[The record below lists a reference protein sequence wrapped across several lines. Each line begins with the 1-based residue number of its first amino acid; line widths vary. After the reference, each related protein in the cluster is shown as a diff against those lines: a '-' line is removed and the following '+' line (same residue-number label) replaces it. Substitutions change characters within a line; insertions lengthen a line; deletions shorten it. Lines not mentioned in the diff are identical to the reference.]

1 MLRIRRYYNQNKKVI
16 WRITGFIV
24 FFILLIQLLNYF
36 AKNKNMNN
44 DMSGNTSNNISFIN
58 NSNYTD
64 LYVSSDKSVLSNEKM
79 TSSNSSEL
87 ETINK
92 FFSYCNGGQ
101 IQNAYALLTDECKKQ
116 MYPKIKNFQESY
128 YKRIFNNGKAEI
140 SVENWIDNIYKVK
153 FGKDILSTGVY
164 NKDDIRTDYITVEE
178 IENSEK
184 KLNING
190 YIKSVEINKTG
201 NQYKGIEVK
210 VQKKEVYMD
219 YEIYT
224 LEIKNNRDNSILMD
238 NLVDINSMY
247 LKDSNDIKY
256 PAYTHELSQSQLLI
270 GSNENRI
277 IKIKYYDKYES
288 QRNIKSLNF
297 SKLILDYDSYINL
310 KHKNLFNNYHE
321 ISVDY

>member
-1 MLRIRRYYNQNKKVI
+1 MLKIRRYYNQNKKTI
-16 WRITGFIV
+16 WKVTGFIV

-36 AKNKNMNN
+36 AKSKNINN
-44 DMSGNTSNNISFIN
+44 ISNNINNNPSFIN

-64 LYVSSDKSVLSNEKM
+64 LSVSSDKSVLSNEKM
-79 TSSNSSEL
+79 TTSSSSEL
-87 ETINK
+87 ETINQ
-92 FFSYCNGGQ
+92 FFNYCNNGQ
-101 IQNAYALLTDECKKQ
+101 TQKAYLLLTDECKKQ

-128 YKRIFNNGKAEI
+128 YKKIFNNGKVEI

-153 FGKDILSTGVY
+153 FVRDVLSTGIY
-164 NKDDIRTDYITVEE
+164 DKDDIKIDYITVQET
-178 IENSEK
+178 ENSEY
-184 KLNING
+184 KLNINS
-190 YIKSVEINKTG
+190 YIKSIEINKTG
-201 NQYKGIEVK
+201 NEYKGIEVK

-224 LEIKNNRDNSILMD
+224 FEIKNDRDNSILMD

-270 GSNENRI
+270 KPRENRI
-277 IKIKYYDKYES
+277 IRIKYYDKYES
-288 QRNIKSLNF
+288 QRNIKSLSF

-321 ISVDY
+321 ISIDF